1 MIAIY
6 GYTPPDLCHS
16 GWHHPPDCPVLLVR
30 HRLAVSRS
38 RAARG
43 YTDVDSHRRADGYA
57 DRRGHPATAG
67 DYLGDPAHDSH
78 APDHRHAL
86 QHAYVYADA
95 QSLGDG
101 NRYADANPDADG
113 NPDGHGDC
121 DVDSHTHRD
130 PDADGDSD
138 GNSYCNRDPDTDGNG
153 GRHRNRHAGGNG
165 HALISGDD
173 EIDSVDKAIL
183 AVKDAD

>member
-43 YTDVDSHRRADGYA
+43 YTDANSHRRADGYA

-95 QSLGDG
+95 QPNSDG
-101 NRYADANPDADG
+101 YRYADADPDIDG
-113 NPDGHGDC
+113 NPDGHGDP
-121 DVDSHTHRD
+121 DGHADGDS
-130 PDADGDSD
+130 DADGDSH
-138 GNSYCNRDPDTDGNG
+138 GNADSDRDPDSGGNRDG
-153 GRHRNRHAGGNG
+153 HRNRHAGGDG
-165 HALISGDD
+165 YALIQGVD
-173 EIDSVDKAIL
+173 E
-183 AVKDAD
+183 